1 MLRAFG
7 VYAGRINRT
16 KGRPLTD
23 YMFWNQET
31 YKDGNRVP
39 RVTYKCKSHHPDKPG
54 HTCKMITDHGPDHKC
69 ICGEKW

>member
-1 MLRAFG
+1 MM
-7 VYAGRINRT
+7 
-16 KGRPLTD
+16 TD

-39 RVTYKCKSHHPDKPG
+39 RVTYKCKSNHPDKPG